1 MVNPWTIGTNTTSEL
16 EQLKID
22 QRGRRIDDAL
32 IPPRDARQNIHTTVC
47 VRQWRW
53 EQEAHAALKNNT
65 KNKVAEIDLAKHIEQ
80 NIEQDQNKCL
90 EDAFYKLQSNRKKKE
105 MEEEKIA
112 HESRLR

>member
-1 MVNPWTIGTNTTSEL
+1 MYDGI
-16 EQLKID
+16 
-22 QRGRRIDDAL
+22 
-32 IPPRDARQNIHTTVC
+32 QN
-47 VRQWRW
+47 WRW
-53 EQEAHAALKNNT
+53 EQEAEAALKDNM
-65 KNKVAEIDLAKHIEQ
+65 KKVAESDLAKHIEQ